1 MHGVTF
7 TRPAI
12 ILHAAQTITSHSL
25 FMIAQMSV
33 YATISVVTASQFLD
47 NFPLAN
53 SIFCQQPLGMICSP
67 GVNPIYNS
75 SIEANACLSLD
86 GNNGLQ
92 YINLAEVACA
102 PRNVTNPEP
111 PNSSSSASS
120 TPSTL
125 SATSPS
131 PTSPTSSTSA
141 TISTGKGGSQT
152 STQSSADP
160 TQSASGGGG
169 GLDLS
174 DRIALGVGIGVGVG
188 LGLPA
193 AIVAVWQLKD
203 ICMKR
208 TRRRRLREV
217 DMFSASG

>member
-25 FMIAQMSV
+25 FMTVQMLV
-33 YATISVVTASQFLD
+33 YASIFVVTASQFLD
-47 NFPLAN
+47 DFPLAN
-53 SIFCQQPLGMICSP
+53 SIFCQQPLGMICSS

-102 PRNVTNPEP
+102 PRNVTNPGP
-111 PNSSSSASS
+111 PNSSSSTSS

-125 SATSPS
+125 SAT
-131 PTSPTSSTSA
+131 PTSPTPRTSSTST
-141 TISTGKGGSQT
+141 TISTSKGGSQT
-152 STQSSADP
+152 STQNSADP
-160 TQSASGGGG
+160 TQSASGGGGG

-188 LGLPA
+188 IGLPA
-193 AIVAVWQLKD
+193 AIVAVWQLGN
-203 ICMKR
+203 ICMRR
-208 TRRRRLREV
+208 TPLREEN
-217 DMFSASG
+217 MLGASG